1 MTMVHR
7 FLELFTEAIFSKY
20 STASY
25 PITHLK
31 VSYDSNFHESM
42 TNMNLAIRN
51 YYFSFVHTMDPNNG
65 SSYMNWPE
73 WKESK
78 QLMNFYATG
87 AVLINDDFR
96 TDSYEWIQE
105 NVDSLHI

>member
-1 MTMVHR
+1 
-7 FLELFTEAIFSKY
+7 
-20 STASY
+20 
-25 PITHLK
+25 
-31 VSYDSNFHESM
+31 M

-78 QLMNFYATG
+78 QLMNFSATG